1 MAQPRFRRATQAS
14 QSRRFLGARSAEDDI
29 QAILDECDR
38 VERNWDAL
46 DRGKLQNG
54 ASRGRNGTE
63 KFPRPKAPQGKP
75 PIPDML
81 SWALARQKAME
92 QEEEQK
98 QHEFLS
104 AESATLAD
112 ALHEAQQALADAKL
126 RLRVKEVN
134 IQGQSGKFTIV
145 PKGSS
150 GNSVGIRVTMD
161 ALREVDAA
169 GEAVGQTGS
178 VKHSV
183 NTFAAQDF
191 TVGSV
196 EQVTLG
202 SVGAAKI
209 SFESTVSS
217 IGSLGVDTYLIADS
231 GALVGDAIELDITV
245 QSMGG
250 GSATKKK
257 GSNKTVSLGGSAELQ
272 LSTQVQTDC
281 TWVEMAPDYPMVTT
295 QGSSTT
301 ITFRFPRFSSS
312 SLYDPVISGS
322 WGELG
327 LDCSGDSTGGSTT
340 GASSV
345 SASATAGAGAA
356 VAAAEREKIRAQLD
370 EALPS
375 RRRISKDTAEPSTA
389 RTTAPDH
396 ADSAGESAAEASPPL
411 QPRPPPGRPEMERPA
426 PHLSPLRPEH
436 ACQRAQQWK
445 VVGGVGKGGIIVRSS
460 HDLQSE
466 QLPERLATGS
476 LVEQEEL
483 VGDRL

>member
-46 DRGKLQNG
+46 DRGKLHNG
-54 ASRGRNGTE
+54 APRGRNGTE

-126 RLRVKEVN
+126 RLRVKE
-134 IQGQSGKFTIV
+134 
-145 PKGSS
+145 
-150 GNSVGIRVTMD
+150 
-161 ALREVDAA
+161 
-169 GEAVGQTGS
+169 
-178 VKHSV
+178 
-183 NTFAAQDF
+183 
-191 TVGSV
+191 
-196 EQVTLG
+196 
-202 SVGAAKI
+202 
-209 SFESTVSS
+209 
-217 IGSLGVDTYLIADS
+217 
-231 GALVGDAIELDITV
+231 
-245 QSMGG
+245 
-250 GSATKKK
+250 
-257 GSNKTVSLGGSAELQ
+257 
-272 LSTQVQTDC
+272 
-281 TWVEMAPDYPMVTT
+281 
-295 QGSSTT
+295 
-301 ITFRFPRFSSS
+301 
-312 SLYDPVISGS
+312 
-322 WGELG
+322 
-327 LDCSGDSTGGSTT
+327 
-340 GASSV
+340 
-345 SASATAGAGAA
+345 
-356 VAAAEREKIRAQLD
+356 AAERQKIRAQLD
-370 EALPS
+370 EAMPS

-396 ADSAGESAAEASPPL
+396 ADSAGESPAEASPPL

-460 HDLQSE
+460 HDLQSA

-483 VGDRL
+483 VGDRLRFWRLTGSGPKSGWVSTKLAQKDLLVKLIPERDLPWHGFVPVPPPGPNPRRRSTSAQGRRPSASLPRLPQPRP